1 MTTYTYAF
9 DVSGMSCGGCTSSV
23 QRALEQLPGVTQASV
38 TLRPGIA
45 TVTVDPA
52 RVSAAEIEAEIS
64 ARGYPTK
71 LRLAP

>member
-1 MTTYTYAF
+1 MNT
-9 DVSGMSCGGCTSSV
+9 VQLEVRGMSCGGCTSSV

-64 ARGYPTK
+64 ARG
-71 LRLAP
+71 